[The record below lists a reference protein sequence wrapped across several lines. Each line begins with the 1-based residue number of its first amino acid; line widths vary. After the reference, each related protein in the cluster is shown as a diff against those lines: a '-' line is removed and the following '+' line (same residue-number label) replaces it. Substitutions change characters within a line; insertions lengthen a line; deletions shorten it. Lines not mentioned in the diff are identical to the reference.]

1 MTMFNCG
8 HSAYC
13 GVLPL
18 HPGPTLVRILCFGF
32 LSEHVNVI
40 LSLEGVYIFMER
52 EIIGLSHVPFEE
64 QIQTLVRYERVEEAL
79 GLLGGV
85 QAHLPQV
92 SYKVITDNKQDLL
105 LTLNQIA

>member
-1 MTMFNCG
+1 M
-8 HSAYC
+8 
-13 GVLPL
+13 VIL
-18 HPGPTLVRILCFGF
+18 HTVTSTLVQILCFGF

-40 LSLEGVYIFMER
+40 LSLEGVYVFMER
-52 EIIGLSHVPFEE
+52 EILGLSHVPFEE